1 MSAKAW
7 RTWALKGLESD
18 PAGIEYK
25 TRKTAKTANCESSSS
40 RLICAAVGG
49 GAGSV
54 IQNEYANAVD
64 ATIAEI
70 QSRRVKLHP
79 RHRMKAKPTTAK
91 TTAKLKNS
99 RLVARLGRVR
109 SRRSLVA
116 GILLD
121 HSDSSIEPKLPPAIE
136 DLLVAVRWI
145 AHQVRRGT
153 LFQDVRR
160 TPRQRRRQVIGAAH
174 PAASL
179 KEIVGM
185 VVEIV
190 RVVVDAGVDRDL
202 HKAPRRRVVGEV
214 QDMRG
219 GRYSAGAQLLVK
231 HLH

>member
-25 TRKTAKTANCESSSS
+25 TRKTAKTANRESGSP
-40 RLICAAVGG
+40 RLIGGAVGG
-49 GAGSV
+49 GAGSAN
-54 IQNEYANAVD
+54 QNEYANAVD
-64 ATIAEI
+64 ATIAAI

-79 RHRMKAKPTTAK
+79 RHRMKAKPTSAK

-99 RLVARLGRVR
+99 RLVARLGCVE
-109 SRRSLVA
+109 SRRLLIA

-121 HSDSSIEPKLPPAIE
+121 QSDSSIEPKLPAIE
-136 DLLVAVRWI
+136 DLLVAVRRI

-153 LFQDVRR
+153 LLQDVRR
-160 TPRQRRRQVIGAAH
+160 TARQRRRQVIRSAH

-179 KEIVGM
+179 KQVVGM

-190 RVVVDAGVDRDL
+190 RVVIDAGVDRDL
-202 HKAPRRRVVGEV
+202 H
-214 QDMRG
+214 
-219 GRYSAGAQLLVK
+219 
-231 HLH
+231 